1 MSLPLKNY
9 IVDSQAALKAN
20 HQKNHLETGL
30 SSTRAAANLAKFGPN
45 EIKTKQEFTALKILL
60 SQFTSFLIVILII
73 SGLLSI
79 YLNEW
84 IDGIAILSIVL
95 INATIGFIQ
104 EYKADNAVK
113 ALKKLVVPTAVV
125 LRDGVE
131 KEISIIDLVPDDII
145 ILSEGEKI
153 PADLE
158 IIESFSLKVDEAILT
173 GESIPAEKKVR
184 NKASSRNKSHLL
196 FKGTLIVNGR
206 GKARVIST
214 GSRTEFGKIVKLLA
228 KEEKTQSHLSVQ
240 LDHLGKQIGL
250 ITLALIIILFI
261 IGYLKHISAYEM
273 LFISVSLGVSTIPE
287 GMPIIVTLTLAI
299 GVQILAKKNAIVR
312 KMNAIETLGATTVI
326 CSDKTGTL
334 TLNEMTVSKIYTNF
348 QEKIIKGV
356 GYNWTNKFKID
367 TTEEKKLMEIC
378 ENCNNSF
385 VEQNI
390 IGDPTEISL
399 KILSR
404 KADYAKKYRKLD
416 ENTFTSERK
425 MMSTLHQ
432 VDKEK
437 QIMAKGAI
445 EEILKKCTHI
455 SVKGKVRPITSQDK
469 QALEKTANDYA
480 EEALRVLAFAGR
492 EAPAKGP
499 NAFSEENL
507 TFIGLVG
514 IIDPP
519 RETVKYSI
527 ETAQKAGIKIKII
540 TGDNPITAKAVGKNI
555 GLKINKITTGEEIDK
570 LSDSALK
577 KVIYETDIFART
589 NPQHKYRIVKILQEN
604 NEIVAVTGD
613 GVNDAPALKRADVGV
628 AMGIKG
634 TEATKEVADII
645 LKDDNFSTIVTTIE
659 EGRRIYKNILSFIK
673 YMLAA
678 NLDGIMIVGL
688 ITIMG
693 FPLPLLPL
701 QILWINLA
709 TDALPALA
717 LGQSKAPKNIMLE
730 KPHPKQE
737 NMFRKF
743 GDIIIV
749 TVILQTLA
757 NIMLYF
763 YGLYEDSLIG
773 INTENLS
780 IASHTRTM
788 IFTEIVIFEL
798 FFAFVCKGR
807 DDKKFSS
814 YFSNK
819 NLNLAIIFSLLL
831 QIAVIYLPF
840 AQKIFK
846 TVPLDFANWLII
858 VACSLTAFIIPGLT
872 EFFRKIFSRNS

>member
-1 MSLPLKNY
+1 MSTLAKNY
-9 IVDSQAALKAN
+9 LESGLTTEQAAAQL
-20 HQKNHLETGL
+20 L
-30 SSTRAAANLAKFGPN
+30 KFGPN
-45 EIKTKQEFTALKILL
+45 EIKTKREFTVLKILF
-60 SQFTSFLIVILII
+60 SQFTSFLIVVLIL

-95 INATIGFIQ
+95 INAIIGFIQ

-113 ALKKLVVPTAVV
+113 ALKKLVIPTAVV
-125 LRDGVE
+125 LRNGE
-131 KEISIIDLVPDDII
+131 EREISIIDLVPDDIV

-158 IIESFSLKVDEAILT
+158 LIESFSLKVDEAILT
-173 GESIPAEKKVR
+173 GESIPAEKKACLPLGTVG
-184 NKASSRNKSHLL
+184 KGKSGTL

-206 GKARVIST
+206 GKAKVTGT
-214 GSRTEFGKIVKLLA
+214 GSNTEFGKIVKLLA
-228 KEEKTQSHLSVQ
+228 KEEKTQSHLAIQ

-273 LFISVSLGVSTIPE
+273 LFVSVSLGVSTIPE

-299 GVQILAKKNAIVR
+299 GVQILARKNAIVR

-334 TLNEMTVSKIYTNF
+334 TLNEMTVSKIHTNF

-356 GYNWTNKFKID
+356 GYNWKNKFKID
-367 TTEEKKLMEIC
+367 TSEEKKLMEIC

-385 VEQNI
+385 VEKNI
-390 IGDPTEISL
+390 LGDPTEISL

-404 KADYAKKYRKLD
+404 KADYVKKYKKLD
-416 ENTFTSERK
+416 ENAFTSERK
-425 MMSTLHQ
+425 MMSTFHE

-437 QIMAKGAI
+437 QVMAKGAI

-455 SVKGKVRPITSQDK
+455 SINGKVRQITEKDK
-469 QALEKTANDYA
+469 NELEKTANNYA
-480 EEALRVLAFAGR
+480 EEALRVLAFAY
-492 EAPAKGP
+492 AKQSST
-499 NAFSEENL
+499 FSEKNL
-507 TFIGLVG
+507 IFVGLVG

-519 RETVKYSI
+519 RETVKVSI

-570 LSDSALK
+570 LTDAQLK

-589 NPQHKYRIVKILQEN
+589 NPQHKYRIVEILQNN
-604 NEIVAVTGD
+604 NETVAVTGD
-613 GVNDAPALKRADVGV
+613 GVNDAPALKRADVGI

-659 EGRRIYKNILSFIK
+659 EGRRIYRNILSFIK

-730 KPHPKQE
+730 KPHAKQE

-743 GDIIIV
+743 GDIILV
-749 TVILQTLA
+749 TVILQTLI

-763 YGLYEDSLIG
+763 YGLYEDSLVN
-773 INTENLS
+773 INTSNLAL
-780 IASHTRTM
+780 ASHTRTM

-819 NLNLAIIFSLLL
+819 SLNLAVIFSLIL
-831 QIAVIYLPF
+831 QIAAIYLPP
-840 AQKIFK
+840 AQKVFK
-846 TVPLDFANWLII
+846 TLPLDFTDWLII
-858 VACSLTAFIIPGLT
+858 LVCSLTAFIIPGLT